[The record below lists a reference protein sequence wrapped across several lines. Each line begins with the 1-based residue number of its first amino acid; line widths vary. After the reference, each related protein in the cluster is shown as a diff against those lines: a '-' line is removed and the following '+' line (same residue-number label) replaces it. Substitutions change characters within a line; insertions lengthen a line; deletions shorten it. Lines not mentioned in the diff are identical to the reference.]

1 MSIPS
6 WALSLVPVGDSVDR
20 CVDTETGDF
29 YIWNYETE
37 LWEKEEQEQ
46 ELAPELEQDIEDD
59 ALSALQVQVN
69 ELEDDVSVLSDEVS
83 VLSSYD
89 APTDYNLGT
98 SNQGIFSG
106 LVSKVPFGQHYVYW
120 RDGQYSYKFAYG
132 DLSLDGSVFTGS
144 GAVTICNYSYTG
156 SSYNNYYTYTVSTD
170 NSFSLSAGNQL
181 VYSDLGNYPGLQE
194 REVQTYVAITAYTA
208 FGVMLFLMLDRLR
221 RACFC

>member
-1 MSIPS
+1 M
-6 WALSLVPVGDSVDR
+6 PVGDSADR

-29 YIWNYETE
+29 YYWNYETE
-37 LWEKEEQEQ
+37 LWEKEAAEN
-46 ELAPELEQDIEDD
+46 LVVSDPLEDD
-59 ALSALQVQVN
+59 KQIVDEDALLSLQVQVN
-69 ELEDDVSVLSDEVS
+69 DLEDDVSALSDEVA

-89 APTDYNLGT
+89 ASTDYNLGT

-144 GAVTICNYSYTG
+144 GPVTICNYSYTG
-156 SSYNNYYTYTVSTD
+156 SSYSNYYTYTVSTD
-170 NSFSLSAGNQL
+170 NSFSLSSGNQL

-194 REVQTYVAITAYTA
+194 REVQTYVAITAFTA
-208 FGVMLFLMLDRLR
+208 FGVMLFALLDRLR
-221 RACFC
+221 RSCFGRSGYR